1 MPVEIL
7 YLWTAILTILVA
19 VMSVLLL
26 KRASRRSESVLLQ
39 NQINALSQQTSERMD
54 QLRGAVEKTSA
65 EVARA
70 LSGTQQAM
78 GARLDTAAEVIRGVS
93 TRLAALDESNK
104 RIFDVGR
111 SISELEKVLRAP
123 KLRGNL
129 GELFLNELLA
139 QILPPHYCQMQYSFS
154 GGDTV
159 DAVIR
164 LENGLIPVDAKFPLE
179 NFRKYSDAENDQ
191 QRSEFRKTFVRDVKK
206 HIDAI
211 ASKYIRTDEGTLDFA
226 LMYIPAESVYY
237 EAIIKEEAGS
247 QASLFEY
254 ALQKRC
260 IPVSPNSFYA
270 YLQTIM
276 LGLKGLRV
284 EESAREIMDSLARLR
299 KEMERFEED
308 FQLVGKH
315 IENAAK
321 KFQDA
326 GRRFITVNGKLEQM
340 EGISGTAPAALP
352 EETLSA
358 RS

>member
-7 YLWTAILTILVA
+7 YLLTAGLAIVVIVLL
-19 VMSVLLL
+19 VLLL
-26 KRASRRSESVLLQ
+26 KRGGNPNEGLLLQ
-39 NQINALSQQTSERMD
+39 NQINSLSQQTSERID

-65 EVARA
+65 DVARA

-78 GARLDTAAEVIRGVS
+78 GARLDNAAEVIRGVS

-104 RIFDVGR
+104 RIFDVGK

-139 QILPPHYCQMQYSFS
+139 QILPPHYYQMQYSFS

-179 NFRKYSDAENDQ
+179 NFRKFSDSENDQ
-191 QRSEFRKTFVRDVKK
+191 QRNDFRKTFVRDVKK

-211 ASKYIRTDEGTLDFA
+211 ASKYIRADEGTLDFA

-237 EAIIKEEAGS
+237 EAIIKEDAAGS
-247 QASLFEY
+247 PSLFEY

-284 EESAREIMDSLARLR
+284 EESAREIMDNLARLR
-299 KEMERFEED
+299 KELERFEED

-315 IENAAK
+315 IENASK

-326 GRRFITVNGKLEQM
+326 GKRFITVSGKLEQM
-340 EGISGTAPAALP
+340 EGISGSLTAPPAEKSLP
-352 EETLSA
+352 A
-358 RS
+358 GV

>member
-7 YLWTAILTILVA
+7 YLLTGVLAILVV
-19 VMSVLLL
+19 VMFAFLL
-26 KRASRRSESVLLQ
+26 RRGGNRSEGLLLQ
-39 NQINALSQQTSERMD
+39 NQINSLSQQTSERMD
-54 QLRGAVEKTSA
+54 QLRSAVEKTSSD
-65 EVARA
+65 VARA
-70 LSGTQQAM
+70 LNGTQQAM
-78 GARLDTAAEVIRGVS
+78 GARLDTAADVIRGVS
-93 TRLAALDESNK
+93 SKLAALDESNK

-139 QILPPHYCQMQYSFS
+139 QILPPHYWQMQYTFS

-179 NFRKYSDAENDQ
+179 NFRKFSDSENDQ
-191 QRSEFRKTFVRDVKK
+191 QRNEFRRTFVRDVKK
-206 HIDAI
+206 HVDAI
-211 ASKYIRTDEGTLDFA
+211 ASKYIRADEGTLDFA

-237 EAIIKEEAGS
+237 EAIIKEEAAAS
-247 QASLFEY
+247 PSLFEY

-284 EESAREIMDSLARLR
+284 EEGAREIMDKLARLR

-321 KFQDA
+321 KYQDA
-326 GRRFITVNGKLEQM
+326 GKRFITVSGKLEQM
-340 EGISGTAPAALP
+340 EGISGILP
-352 EETLSA
+352 EAAPDKTLSA
-358 RS
+358 GV